1 VSSKDS
7 LVNRREF
14 LKGSVATGAAI
25 AAGTAAVG
33 LTPTTARADIAP
45 EKWDKEVDIV
55 ILGTGHA
62 GLMSAIVASDAGAKV
77 VILEKMKK
85 ELEGGNSKVS
95 GNMWWTPDPN
105 NPNARALA
113 IEYITAMCY
122 GLTPSDCIEALVDEQ
137 LKLNTF
143 LATLGIRPQ
152 PLGIFQPEHPQLPG
166 AAAVRTWNNGA
177 GGGIGSP
184 ALWTPLRNA
193 VTQRNI
199 EVLYETP
206 AKALIQLPTREIAG
220 IRAQVDGKPFFI
232 RAKKAVILAC
242 GGFEFDFEMQ
252 KQFLPGWPVYCT
264 GSPGNTG
271 DGIRMA
277 QQVGAQLWH
286 MNNAL
291 AGLGGMV
298 IPPTAPVPVS
308 VNLGSAYICVDKLG
322 KRFMSENQ
330 PTRHG
335 FGQKEYLMFFDGLNG
350 VSRIPCYYIFDETTR
365 ARGPIGPGGAAGGP
379 GGRGG
384 GGGRG
389 GMGWYGNHPTY
400 QWSRDNA
407 AEIEKGWIVK
417 GETIAELA
425 TKLGMKPA
433 DLEAT
438 VTKYNTNAKNGADP
452 DFNRPRNN
460 LVAIEKAP
468 FYAVAIYPTMYNTQ
482 GGPKRNAKC
491 QIVDPFEQP
500 IPRLY
505 SAGEMGS
512 FWGWMYNGGGNNAE
526 CLCTGQIA
534 ARNAVAEKPLA

>member
-1 VSSKDS
+1 MSTQ
-7 LVNRREF
+7 VNRRDF
-14 LKGSVATGAAI
+14 LKGSMMAGAAV
-25 AAGTAAVG
+25 AAGSAVMGMAPRTAQ
-33 LTPTTARADIAP
+33 ADIAP
-45 EKWDKEVDIV
+45 DKWDKEVDVVIV
-55 ILGTGHA
+55 GTGHA
-62 GLMSAIVASDAGAKV
+62 GLMSAIVATDAGAKV

-85 ELEGGNSKVS
+85 ENEGGNSKVS

-105 NPNARALA
+105 NANARALA
-113 IEYITAMCY
+113 IQYITGMCY
-122 GLTPSDCIEALVDEQ
+122 GLTPNDCIEALVDEQ
-137 LKLNTF
+137 LKLNNF
-143 LATLGIRPQ
+143 LATLGIRAQ
-152 PLGIFQPEHPQLPG
+152 NLGIFQPEHRELPG
-166 AAAVRTWNNGA
+166 SNVVRTWNNGA
-177 GGGIGSP
+177 GGGVGSP
-184 ALWTPLRNA
+184 ALYTPLRDQVA
-193 VTQRNI
+193 RRNV
-199 EVLYETP
+199 EVMYETP
-206 AKALIQLPTREIAG
+206 AKALIQLPSREIAG
-220 IRAQVDGKPFFI
+220 VRAEVDGKPFFI
-232 RAKKAVILAC
+232 KAKKGVILAC

-291 AGLGGMV
+291 AGLGAMI
-298 IPPTAPVPVS
+298 IPPSAPIPVS
-308 VNLGSAYICVDKLG
+308 VSLGAYIAVDKLG

-330 PTRHG
+330 ESRHG
-335 FGQKEYLMFFDGLNG
+335 FGQKEYLFFFDGING
-350 VSRIPCYYIFDETTR
+350 VSRIPCYYIFDQNTI
-365 ARGPIGPGGAAGGP
+365 ARGPIGPS
-379 GGRGG
+379 GG
-384 GGGRG
+384 GGRGRG
-389 GMGWYGNHPTY
+389 GMGWSSNHPSTY

-425 TKLGMKPA
+425 TKLGMKE
-433 DLEAT
+433 LEAT
-438 VTKYNTNAKNGADP
+438 LTKYNENAKKGVDP
-452 DFNRPRNN
+452 DFNRARNG
-460 LVAIEKAP
+460 LQAIEKAP

-534 ARNAVAEKPLA
+534 ARNVVALKPLA